1 MSFVNPTYLW
11 AFLGLLVPLAIHFW
25 SNKEG
30 KVIKIGSIQFL
41 EASDSSQSKSIQLNE
56 YVLLL
61 LRLLLMS
68 LLVLLLAEPQ
78 LNQESKNTSLT
89 YIVEPSLLENSAVK
103 SMIETIDSDTQ
114 IRVLTSKFPEIELYN
129 FDNELKVTPNYWQ
142 LTEQMESLKTD
153 SIVVFTKGLLS
164 GIKGLRPTINK
175 PIKWIVLEDEK
186 AENVAPVLAY
196 KNDSKIKIVSV
207 KVTSNHLSFHKKIV
221 PINSKNII
229 INDAK
234 DSITINSK
242 KLPLKLTPKLSVLIN
257 YDENFSDQLFYMEAS
272 LRAIEKYANQE
283 IKIEKTQGLNNKNL
297 ELYSLV
303 IWLSKENHPTL
314 KTKLLK
320 YSPDNLA
327 LNAIEKSDTKNTF
340 YLTNLQSAK
349 KIIENDFTEQLFKI
363 LNLDKI
369 DKSEFNKIDER
380 VISEKEIQTNFKS
393 SSKKSTNLSL
403 ITITNWLWMPFIFF
417 LIVERIF
424 AKIRKQ

>member
-11 AFLGLLVPLAIHFW
+11 GFLGLLVPLAIHFW

-30 KVIKIGSIQFL
+30 RIIKIGSTQFL

-61 LRLLLMS
+61 LRLLLIS
-68 LLVLLLAEPQ
+68 LLVLILAQPK
-78 LNQESKNTSLT
+78 LKQESKNTALT

-114 IRVLTSKFPEIELYN
+114 IRVLTPKFPEIELYN
-129 FDNELKVTPNYWQ
+129 FDDELKVSPNYWQ
-142 LTEQMESLKTD
+142 LTQQMESLKTD

-164 GIKGLRPTINK
+164 GIKGQRPTLNK

-186 AENVAPVLAY
+186 VENVAPVLAY
-196 KNDSKIKIVSV
+196 KNDSKIKIISAQAA
-207 KVTSNHLSFHKKIV
+207 SNHLSFHKKTM

-229 INDAK
+229 INDGN

-257 YDENFSDQLFYMEAS
+257 YDENFNDQLFYIEAS
-272 LRAIEKYANQE
+272 LKAIEKYANQE

-297 ELYSLV
+297 DKYSLV
-303 IWLSKENHPTL
+303 IWLSEENHPTL

-320 YSPDNLA
+320 YSPDSLA
-327 LNAIEKSDTKNTF
+327 FNAIEKSDTKNIF
-340 YLTNLQSAK
+340 YLTHLQSAK
-349 KIIENDFTEQLFKI
+349 KIIEHGFTEQLFKI
-363 LNLDKI
+363 LNLYKI
-369 DKSEFNKIDER
+369 EKSELNKIDER
-380 VISEKEIQTNFKS
+380 VISEKEIQTNFKR
-393 SSKKSTNLSL
+393 SSKKSTNLNYVN
-403 ITITNWLWMPFIFF
+403 ITNWLWIPFICF
-417 LIVERIF
+417 LITERIL